1 MFEDD
6 DSVAYYYILQLTK
19 SIAFR
24 SDIEFEKVEPAWVCM
39 ECALDRGARCPEG
52 HLVTMHTGT
61 CGICKEER
69 NVTEPRDFGITRNKL
84 KVKS

>member
-1 MFEDD
+1 MDK
-6 DSVAYYYILQLTK
+6 SLKQQL
-19 SIAFR
+19 
-24 SDIEFEKVEPAWVCM
+24 DEEIEPVWVCM